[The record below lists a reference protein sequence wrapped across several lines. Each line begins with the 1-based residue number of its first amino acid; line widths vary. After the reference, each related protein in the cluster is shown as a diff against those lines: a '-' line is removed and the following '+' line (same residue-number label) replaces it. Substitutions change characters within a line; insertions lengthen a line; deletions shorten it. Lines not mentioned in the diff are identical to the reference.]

1 METVF
6 TNVYENKTWGDN
18 GYIKIA
24 KGEKYNFGSGQC
36 GILLSASYPVL

>member
-18 GYIKIA
+18 GIK
-24 KGEKYNFGSGQC
+24 EYNGSSG
-36 GILLSASYPVL
+36 GGSTIE